1 MTWDDHTLIK
11 TNLIIFGCRRIHH
24 AHVLHVWLLIRR
36 QHHDLLLLEEEG
48 LGLLRADLI
57 ELLTLAWQEKDFFAL
72 HLALL
77 CDQMTLNVA
86 WKAFNSRFHGLLLIV
101 WVVLQLFRF
110 FEDLLVAF
118 TTLVY
123 FWSEFTFPP
132 QLLLFFI
139 PLVPDA
145 IIDLV
150 APNLISLEERG
161 SLSVLV
167 RKVIATWCG
176 HDGFKS
182 ALFHLLDL
190 IG

>member
-1 MTWDDHTLIK
+1 M
-11 TNLIIFGCRRIHH
+11 
-24 AHVLHVWLLIRR
+24 
-36 QHHDLLLLEEEG
+36 
-48 LGLLRADLI
+48 
-57 ELLTLAWQEKDFFAL
+57 
-72 HLALL
+72 
-77 CDQMTLNVA
+77 
-86 WKAFNSRFHGLLLIV
+86 LLLIV

-123 FWSEFTFPP
+123 FWSEFTFLL

-167 RKVIATWCG
+167 RKVIAT
-176 HDGFKS
+176 
-182 ALFHLLDL
+182 
-190 IG
+190 